1 MKDIDEDEIL
11 RKLLNEF
18 IKPNNKTEIVIINYW
33 DYLIS
38 KGFNRIHIQEIKITI
53 EDGIKKP
60 KSKKNKE

>member
-11 RKLLNEF
+11 KELLNEF

-33 DYLIS
+33 DYLIN

-53 EDGIKKP
+53 EDGIEKP